1 MKTILNMY
9 LTLASVIIAGVSN
22 MIFTKTKTYKNK
34 AKPIDRGRC
43 LRDGKR
49 IFGDNKTVIGFISM
63 IMFNIVAQVICG
75 VIYKTLGIDY
85 SLELYQEFYN
95 IWINNIII
103 GFMLGF
109 AYMICELPNSF
120 IKRRIDI
127 KPGKTDNGIKGFIF
141 LIIDQ
146 IDSLIGVVLV
156 LNIISDISIVKSI
169 MYVILGAFTHISINY
184 ILYKLKIRRNI

>member
-49 IFGDNKTVIGFISM
+49 IFGDNKTIIGFISM

-85 SLELYQEFYN
+85 SLELYQE
-95 IWINNIII
+95 
-103 GFMLGF
+103 
-109 AYMICELPNSF
+109 
-120 IKRRIDI
+120 
-127 KPGKTDNGIKGFIF
+127 
-141 LIIDQ
+141 
-146 IDSLIGVVLV
+146 V
-156 LNIISDISIVKSI
+156 
-169 MYVILGAFTHISINY
+169 
-184 ILYKLKIRRNI
+184 